1 MNSLYVKGLSV
12 LTASGTGGSDP
23 ISKFFNIVLE
33 LIAPIS
39 DQIKVVATAVILIS
53 GLMFMLPLPQQFK
66 RKAGAYLAFLIFGGI
81 LVAGAAHYAEYA
93 TTRMD
98 FGTGL

>member
-39 DQIKVVATAVILIS
+39 DQIKVVATSYYTDIRVNV
-53 GLMFMLPLPQQFK
+53 MLPLPQQFK
-66 RKAGAYLAFLIFGGI
+66 RKAGAYSCFSLFLE
-81 LVAGAAHYAEYA
+81 AYW
-93 TTRMD
+93 
-98 FGTGL
+98 